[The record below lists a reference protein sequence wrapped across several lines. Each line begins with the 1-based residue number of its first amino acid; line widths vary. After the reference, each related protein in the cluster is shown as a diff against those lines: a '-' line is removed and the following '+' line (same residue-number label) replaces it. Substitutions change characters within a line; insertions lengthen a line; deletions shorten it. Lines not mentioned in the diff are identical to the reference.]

1 MIFGA
6 GDQNKRLSSAAGRPK
21 DTSHRKENANTYSA
35 KISSSKSSAAKT
47 VGESKTTVRK
57 SNSDKLRGSYEG
69 LQHSSSTVLQ
79 MNGVGYDNKSLQ
91 NARYN
96 KNQISHN
103 NHRFNFNMSPIDKN
117 YSIMDNYSSMS
128 ATGSS
133 SNKISNIVKNN
144 MMFK

>member
-6 GDQNKRLSSAAGRPK
+6 GDQNKKLSSAAGRPK
-21 DTSHRKENANTYSA
+21 DTSYRKQNADAYSG
-35 KISSSKSSAAKT
+35 KISSSKSSANKT
-47 VGESKTTVRK
+47 IGESKATVRK
-57 SNSDKLRGSYEG
+57 SNSAKLKGSYEG
-69 LQHSSSTVLQ
+69 LQNSSSTVLQ
-79 MNGVGYDNKSLQ
+79 MDGVGYDNKAIQ

-96 KNQISHN
+96 KNQVSHN
-103 NHRFNFNMSPIDKN
+103 NENFNFNMAPVDKN